1 MLGILTKFPDLTIPE
16 VNPPL
21 APNSS
26 LVVKLGVAFRII
38 IIKTTLQMVV

>member
-1 MLGILTKFPDLTIPE
+1 MPGILTRFPDLTIPE

-26 LVVKLGVAFRII
+26 LVVKLGHAFQII
-38 IIKTTLQMVV
+38 LKPVIIK